1 MNEEQKA
8 MTRDL
13 ANGRPGRYTPD
24 PKHDAA
30 EERTNPQHA
39 GITVPP
45 LTDDMLRY
53 AMGAMGTGSPADAE
67 RFRLFWQFASEAA
80 ARPIR

>member
-1 MNEEQKA
+1 MNAEQKA

-24 PKHDAA
+24 P
-30 EERTNPQHA
+30 QHNDRSA
-39 GITVPP
+39 VGIVVPP